1 MVNMK
6 QRKEITMNT
15 VTKSNLEYLVKQIN
29 IVSKNNIEPS
39 YLKHDRKL
47 FWHIGNYH
55 LAGAY
60 GGWKLEQIVNE
71 HGGTKDIFHSGYST
85 KRELNNQLHAFLTG
99 LETYRDTNQE
109 GK

>member
-71 HGGTKDIFHSGYST
+71 QGGTRDVFNSGYTT
-85 KRELNNQLHAFLTG
+85 KRELNSQLHAFLTG
-99 LETYRDTNQE
+99 LETYRDTNRE